1 MEAGSD
7 KMENDGVHGTENG
20 VNAVGRFF
28 NALPILLI
36 RMYQLFIS
44 PLLGP
49 SCKYHPTCSQYA
61 LEAYRQHNFFY
72 ASWLTV
78 WRVLRCNP
86 FSKGGYDPVPLK
98 KRGLQGN
105 SKELN

>member
-1 MEAGSD
+1 MRELSNTD
-7 KMENDGVHGTENG
+7 NQRNHGTEHNG
-20 VNAVGRFF
+20 RTLGQLLNFV
-28 NALPILLI
+28 PILLI
-36 RMYQLFIS
+36 RFYQSFIS

-49 SCKYHPTCSQYA
+49 SCKYHPTCSNYA
-61 LEAYRQHNFFY
+61 LEAFRQHNIFY

-98 KRGLQGN
+98 KMTSAGN
-105 SKELN
+105 SKESK